1 MVSIEASGRTIAT
14 RVVWACIHI
23 LIDVGVGVGVGV
35 GDLGDSV
42 GIIQVILKQASMGT
56 GVVVNGGTIWVGYH
70 GSG

>member
-14 RVVWACIHI
+14 RGVWACIHI
-23 LIDVGVGVGVGV
+23 LIDVGVGV